1 MSLKGKIYGT
11 LAVGISTVVVLAVA
25 SAGGWLPGNGT
36 RIFNQDRQVEVYGIW
51 APSPRLPH
59 GVSLKLWVDGQPRRD
74 LTQKITPYSY
84 TFRTKAGTA
93 LDFRIGMLNAD
104 RLQAACMIKSDGVEI
119 YTKALEMSKMKEE
132 LVCTTVVP

>member
-11 LAVGISTVVVLAVA
+11 VAVGISTVVLLAVA

-36 RIFNQDRQVEVYGIW
+36 RINQDRQVEVYGIW

-59 GVSLKLWVDGQPRRD
+59 GVSLKLSVDGQPRRD

-119 YTKALEMSKMKEE
+119 YTKALEMSKMEE
-132 LVCTTVVP
+132 KLVCATVVP